1 MRAEEFQQTRKKDWD
16 RLNRLVEQSQTNISK
31 LSPAQIE
38 LMASLYRSLTSDLA
52 VAQRDFPR
60 HPLTNYLNQLTGRA
74 HAAIYRE
81 EPLALRRLGLFITQ
95 GFPRLYRE
103 LFPFM
108 LAAMLMFAVP
118 AVAAGISMGLAPES
132 NSRILPASVQE
143 LIPMI
148 QEKDLWT
155 DIPVQERP
163 YASSFIMQ
171 NNIRVSFLAFG
182 SGISGG
188 LLTLL
193 VLAENGLILGGLLGL
208 TAHYGVGFELGTFV
222 IGHGVIELSVI
233 FIAGG
238 AGLVI
243 GWALLQPGLKRR
255 RDALADAARKAVRLL
270 VGAVPL
276 LLVAGTIEG
285 FISPAENIPWPVK
298 WSIGIGSGILFYGYL
313 ILAGREKRQ
322 RKL

>member
-132 NSRILPASVQE
+132 NSRILPTSVQE

-182 SGISGG
+182 SGISAG

-193 VLAENGLILGGLLGL
+193 VMAQNGLILGGLLGL

-238 AGLVI
+238 AGLRI
-243 GWALLQPGLKRR
+243 GWALLRPGLKRR

-270 VGAVPL
+270 IGAVPL

-298 WSIGIGSGILFYGYL
+298 WGIGIGSGILLYGYL
-313 ILAGREKRQ
+313 ILAGREKRP

>member
-16 RLNRLVEQSQTNISK
+16 RLNRLVEQSQTNISR

-38 LMASLYRSLTSDLA
+38 LMARLYRSLTSDLA

-60 HPLTNYLNQLTGRA
+60 HPLTTYLNQLTGRA

-108 LAAMLMFAVP
+108 LAAMLMFAIP

-132 NSRILPASVQE
+132 NSRILPASMQE

-243 GWALLQPGLKRR
+243 GWALLRPGLKRR
-255 RDALADAARKAVRLL
+255 RDALAEAARKAVRLL

-298 WSIGIGSGILFYGYL
+298 WAIGIGSGILFYGYL